1 MLACATVLGA
11 LWALSRSPAFVE
23 NDYARGI
30 SLQVGRALSMVS
42 GLVPASLAE
51 IALASLVTYALVAIA
66 VVTIH
71 LLRRERSIVNV
82 VLSGGLRTATAA
94 MIVLSIF
101 YLVWGL
107 NYARA
112 PLAARLGWTP
122 IDRPAS
128 DDEARRQTDELAT
141 LTSQLIDAT
150 NQAYRE
156 ALGTDDL
163 GRPSERSGTA
173 AALDATLDAAY
184 ASVPARLGLEPGV
197 ADGRGPAKPLLTSPL
212 MNHLRLGGFYFP
224 WTGEANYNRLV
235 PAPDLPHAV
244 AHEKA
249 HQRGIA
255 LEDEANFIGYIACI
269 LSDDPYLR
277 YSGYLFGQEQL
288 LGELARRDLPR
299 ARQLVGLRM
308 KGVERDVAFIREFWR
323 QYEGRAAALSEAVN
337 DQYLRSQGERRGT
350 AAYAASRSL
359 IVLFARHNG
368 GRATR

>member
-30 SLQVGRALSMVS
+30 SLQVGRALSNVS

-71 LLRRERSIVNV
+71 LVRRERSIVNV

-94 MIVLSIF
+94 MIILSIF

-141 LTSQLIDAT
+141 LASQLIDAT

-173 AALDATLDAAY
+173 AALDARLEAAY
-184 ASVPARLGLEPGV
+184 ARVPARLGLEPGV

-212 MNHLRLGGFYFP
+212 MNHLQLSGFYFS

-235 PAPDLPHAV
+235 PAAMLPHTI

-255 LEDEANFIGYIACI
+255 REDEASFIGYLACM
-269 LSDDPYLR
+269 LSADAYTR
-277 YSGYLFGQEQL
+277 L
-288 LGELARRDLPR
+288 LGGLVRPAAACSASCPR
-299 ARQLVGLRM
+299 AISARADARGRA
-308 KGVERDVAFIREFWR
+308 R
-323 QYEGRAAALSEAVN
+323 EGRAA
-337 DQYLRSQGERRGT
+337 
-350 AAYAASRSL
+350 
-359 IVLFARHNG
+359 
-368 GRATR
+368 